1 MQKNGSPIGK
11 SAEKKTPIK
20 RCQEGCPG
28 QLRPDVITRVFR
40 RRASPV
46 EVIVENI
53 PAEVCL
59 LCGRAF
65 FSKEVAQGLDRVL
78 FPFHGKH
85 NIVPD
90 LPPAKV
96 IVDFAVARRKAA
108 A

>member
-1 MQKNGSPIGK
+1 MGLQLEKTQK
-11 SAEKKTPIK
+11 KKTPIK

-28 QLRPDVITRVFR
+28 QPRPDVITRVFR

-53 PAEVCL
+53 PAMVCL

-65 FSKEVAQGLDRVL
+65 FSKEVVQGIDRVL

-85 NIVPD
+85 NLIPD

-96 IVDFAVARRKAA
+96 IVDFAVAQRKVAA
-108 A
+108 